1 MTTHKGAIPYFQDV
15 KAGSV
20 IGKGTFGQIRS
31 LTSLPNEISF
41 TQMSS
46 ENSSSSMCNLE
57 ETEIRSD
64 SRSDLPL
71 PQKYVLKEIRGSIAN
86 DCNEATFDAAAIDLV
101 KESRFLQLLSHHE
114 NIIGFYCTGGCEGSR
129 DFFILIEKIEK
140 TL

>member
-1 MTTHKGAIPYFQDV
+1 
-15 KAGSV
+15 
-20 IGKGTFGQIRS
+20 
-31 LTSLPNEISF
+31 
-41 TQMSS
+41 MSS
-46 ENSSSSMCNLE
+46 GNNSSSICNLE

-64 SRSDLPL
+64 SRSDFPS

-86 DCNEATFDAAAIDLV
+86 DYDEATFDAAAIDLV

-114 NIIGFYCTGGCEGSR
+114 KIIGFYCTGGCEGSE